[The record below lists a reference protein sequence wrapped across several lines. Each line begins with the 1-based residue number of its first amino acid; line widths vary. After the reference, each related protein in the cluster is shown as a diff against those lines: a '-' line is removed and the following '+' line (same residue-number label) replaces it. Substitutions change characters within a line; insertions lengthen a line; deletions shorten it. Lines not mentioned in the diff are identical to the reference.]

1 MACPGDPQEHR
12 PKTSLSSMA
21 DTRSLL
27 PNKNA
32 ASVETPCA
40 FAILNATVKIEN
52 R

>member
-1 MACPGDPQEHR
+1 
-12 PKTSLSSMA
+12 MA

-32 ASVETPCA
+32 ASVEN
-40 FAILNATVKIEN
+40 ILRICIINADLKIED

>member
-1 MACPGDPQEHR
+1 
-12 PKTSLSSMA
+12 MA

-32 ASVETPCA
+32 ASVE
-40 FAILNATVKIEN
+40 NALCICICIVNANLKIEN